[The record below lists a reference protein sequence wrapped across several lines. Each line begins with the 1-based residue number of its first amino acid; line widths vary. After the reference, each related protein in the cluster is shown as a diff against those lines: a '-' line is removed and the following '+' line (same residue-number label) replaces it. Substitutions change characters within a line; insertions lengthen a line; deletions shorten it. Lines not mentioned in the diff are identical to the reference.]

1 MPGQDLVSLLV
12 VAFIL
17 SIILAG
23 AFIVIHKRWIGRKSI
38 MYGAQFTAQSV
49 YLQYQNR
56 QKKKSVEHVLLQR
69 EERKQ
74 DVEGD
79 DIGRFFKS

>member
-1 MPGQDLVSLLV
+1 MTGQDLVSLLV
-12 VAFIL
+12 TAFIL

-23 AFIVIHKRWIGRKSI
+23 AFIIIHKRWIGRKST

-49 YLQYQNR
+49 YLQYQNL
-56 QKKKSVEHVLLQR
+56 QKKKSIEHVLQQR

-74 DVEGD
+74 DDEGD
-79 DIGRFFKS
+79 DIGRFF